1 MSDKKA
7 ELIRFIKE
15 KGGIAGYSEIIKAG
29 FDKSYIRAA
38 VNAGEIKKKDSAL
51 YGLPGKNTLSNPD
64 LTIVSIKAPDGVI
77 CLISAL
83 YFHEATLDIPSYVDV
98 AIKKS
103 AFTIKIAHPPVKFYR
118 FSPAAWNAG
127 IETHDID
134 GRKIRIYSLAKTV
147 ADCYKF
153 RNKIGEDTARAALKI
168 AVQEK
173 GIKPAEI
180 LKYAKICRVDKI
192 VKPVLEAII

>member
-1 MSDKKA
+1 MSDKEA
-7 ELIRFIKE
+7 RLIKFIRE
-15 KGGIAGYSEIIKAG
+15 KGGVAGYAEIIKAG
-29 FDKSYIRAA
+29 FDKSYIRSGIK
-38 VNAGEIKKKDSAL
+38 NKQIKKSDRAL
-51 YGLPGKNTLSNPD
+51 YSLPGKNTLTNPD

-83 YFHEATLDIPSYVDV
+83 YYYEATLDVPAHVDV

-103 AFTIKIAHPPVKFYR
+103 AFSIKIKHPPVKFYR
-118 FSPAAWNAG
+118 FSPAAWGAG
-127 IETHDID
+127 IEEHDID

-153 RNKIGEDTARAALKI
+153 RNKIGEDTARAALKT
-168 AVQEK
+168 AVLDK

-180 LKYAKICRVDKI
+180 LKYAKICRVDRL
-192 VKPVLEAII
+192 VKPVLEAIM

>member
-1 MSDKKA
+1 MSDKKD
-7 ELIRFIKE
+7 ELIRFIKT

-38 VNAGEIKKKDSAL
+38 VNTGEIKKKDSAL

-64 LTIVSIKAPDGVI
+64 LTIVSIKVPDGVI

-83 YFHEATLDIPSYVDV
+83 YFHEATLDIPAYVDV

-103 AFTIKIAHPPVKFYR
+103 AFTIKIVHPPVKFYR
-118 FSPAAWNAG
+118 FSPATWNVG

-173 GIKPAEI
+173 GIKPTEI

-192 VKPVLEAII
+192 VKPVLEAIM